1 MIRNYSTAVVEIRE
15 YFETYIPRKKVSKLT
30 CRKPPFPMRF
40 WSVNGYYIML
50 QEPIIVKRDGN
61 KLNQIDTWIHKL
73 ELRFKYIIS
82 I

>member
-1 MIRNYSTAVVEIRE
+1 
-15 YFETYIPRKKVSKLT
+15 
-30 CRKPPFPMRF
+30 MRF